1 MSRLEIIKAIEQMTP
16 EDRAVFLAE
25 LQLKY
30 SSKSRSRR
38 ISQLRG
44 LGKSLWEKVSV
55 DEYLKHERNWTRDHT
70 R

>member
-30 SSKSRSRR
+30 SSK
-38 ISQLRG
+38 
-44 LGKSLWEKVSV
+44 E
-55 DEYLKHERNWTRDHT
+55 
-70 R
+70 